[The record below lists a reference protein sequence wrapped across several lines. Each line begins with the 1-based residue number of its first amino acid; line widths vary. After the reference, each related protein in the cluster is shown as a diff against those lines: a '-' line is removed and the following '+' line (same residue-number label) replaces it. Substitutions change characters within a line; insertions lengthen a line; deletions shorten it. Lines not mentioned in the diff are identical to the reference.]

1 MRHLTLSFAISLFLV
16 NIAPTLAQNVGIGTA
31 TPSTKLDVMGDLALK
46 TEAATLTGASPNF
59 VANTTA
65 TPRSYYRVA
74 SPAADFNITSL
85 TVTPAAGLTSPDG
98 RIVTLYNA
106 TAFAMNIRNEDAS
119 ATATERIIT
128 GTNANLNIGADGSVT
143 FVYNT
148 TDNRW
153 VVKDF
158 NEGGTGNDWKLD
170 GNSNA
175 ALRSIGTNDA
185 FDFVMETAAT
195 EKARLTT
202 GGILAVGNTAFGM
215 NPNITGFDKI
225 GAFSDG
231 FGYITTNSVENATW
245 SDYFVNTKSRGSGAA
260 PAIVANGDF
269 VGGMWGSAYDGANY
283 QWMTSITSSVDGA
296 PGAGDMPGRL
306 VFGTSPDGSAYPLE
320 RMRITNA
327 GNVGINTTAPAA
339 KLHVF
344 DNSDANKITTYNEAL
359 SITTGIDWENIA
371 IAGYGRGASTS
382 WGYGTGVLGMASPT
396 DAWGAIGVYARL
408 GNATPSLDLNAS
420 GAYNYALYA
429 DAAGLGHSAILMNGN
444 VGIGTQTPTRAILE
458 QNGVVG
464 NTSAIFGGD
473 QNGIS
478 LVSNWP
484 GVYFNAYYNGG
495 ARTMAA
501 GYTGNISLDPV
512 AGRYVFSTGGT
523 AATANTIVAQTERM
537 TLLNSGN
544 VGIGISTPIAKLDI
558 FDANAGTVLV
568 YRGRN
573 NGATGTETQIG
584 SVEYFHDQSSTIDFT
599 GGSSFSI
606 NLNASAS
613 YDLQLG
619 GAGFYGGTAGKP
631 GGGSWANSSDARLKE
646 DVNPFKEG
654 LATIRNIK
662 PIYYKYNGKA
672 NLPKNYY
679 VGVIA
684 QELQT
689 VAPYMVSTYEFLQ
702 GDTPLEEAKEKIE
715 TYFQVDNSALSYI
728 TVNALKELDTKTA
741 KIQAAFTNI
750 SDFGMQ
756 NLTAEETFIPFSGD
770 FQQLIANN
778 SQAVVTLTPINSAQT
793 LTILAQNANG
803 FTVKINGFDNT
814 AVNVNWIAMAKIK
827 SDAFEVP
834 INYTEAEREIMLSK
848 VKIVP
853 GKINLQKEFDEMAAR
868 KNQKVANAS
877 QMKGTLDNQASL
889 KQAEDAAAQKAKE
902 TQQNAA
908 KKASIQPL
916 NVIEGAMA
924 PLGE

>member
-1 MRHLTLSFAISLFLV
+1 MRHLTLSLAISLILV
-16 NIAPTLAQNVGIGTA
+16 NISPAFAQNVGIGTA

-46 TEAATLTGASPNF
+46 TTAATLTGASPNF
-59 VANTTA
+59 VVNTTN

-74 SPAADFNITSL
+74 SPFANFAITSL

-106 TAFAMNIRNEDAS
+106 TAFAMTINHQDAS
-119 ATATERIIT
+119 AVAAERIIT
-128 GTNANLNIGADGSVT
+128 GTNANLNIGAGGSVT

-153 VVKDF
+153 VVKDY

-170 GNSNA
+170 GNNNA
-175 ALRSIGTNDA
+175 ALRSIGTNDF
-185 FDFVMETAAT
+185 FDFPMETAGT

-215 NPNITGFDKI
+215 NANITGYDKI

-231 FGYITTNSVENATW
+231 FGYITTHSAENATW
-245 SDYFVNTKSRGSGAA
+245 SDYFVSTKSRGTGAT

-269 VGGMWGSAYDGANY
+269 VGGLWGNAYDGVNY
-283 QWMTSITSSVDGA
+283 QWMTSITSNVDGT

-306 VFGTSPDGSAYPLE
+306 AFGTSPDGGTYPVE

-327 GNVGINTTAPAA
+327 GNVGVNTTAPAA

-344 DNSDANKITTYNEAL
+344 DNADVNKITTYSEAL
-359 SITTGIDWENIA
+359 NTSIGVDWESFA
-371 IAGYGRGASTS
+371 IAGYGRGGSTS

-408 GNATPSLDLNAS
+408 GNATPSLNLNVGNS
-420 GAYNYALYA
+420 YNYALYS
-429 DAAGLGHSAILMNGN
+429 DAANLGHSAILMNGN
-444 VGIGTQTPTRAILE
+444 VGIGTQNPSRAILE
-458 QNGVVG
+458 QHGVVG
-464 NTSAIFGGD
+464 NTAAIFGGD

-478 LVSNWP
+478 LVSSWP
-484 GVYFNAYYNGG
+484 GIYFNAYYNAG

-501 GYTGNISLDPV
+501 GYTGNISLDPTG
-512 AGRYVFSTGGT
+512 GRYIFSTGAT
-523 AATANTIVAQTERM
+523 AAANTLVTQTERM
-537 TLLNSGN
+537 TILNSGN
-544 VGIGISTPIAKLDI
+544 VGIGTSAPGAKLDI
-558 FDANAGTVLV
+558 FDVNAGTFLV

-573 NGATGTETQIG
+573 NAATGTETQIG

-662 PIYYKYNGKA
+662 PVYYKYNGKA

-756 NLTAEETFIPFSGD
+756 NLTDEETFIPFSSD

-778 SQAVVTLTPINSAQT
+778 SQAVVTLTPINSTQT

-814 AVNVNWIAMAKIK
+814 AVNINWIAMAKIK
-827 SDAFEVP
+827 NNAFEVP
-834 INYTEAEREIMLSK
+834 TNYTEAERQAMLDK

-853 GKINLQKEFDEMAAR
+853 GKINLQKEFDEAAAR
-868 KNQKVANAS
+868 KNQKVANAL

-908 KKASIQPL
+908 KKANIQPL

>member
-1 MRHLTLSFAISLFLV
+1 MRHLTLSLTIALFLV
-16 NIAPTLAQNVGIGTA
+16 NISTTFAQNVGIGTA
-31 TPSTKLDVMGDLALK
+31 TPSTKVDVMGDLALK
-46 TEAATLTGASPNF
+46 TTPASLTGVSPNF
-59 VANTTA
+59 GVNTTT
-65 TPRSYYRVA
+65 TPRSYYRIA
-74 SPAADFNITSL
+74 SPVADFSITSL
-85 TVTPAAGLTSPDG
+85 TVTPAVGLTSPDG
-98 RIVTLYNA
+98 RIVTLYNS
-106 TAFAMNIRNEDAS
+106 TAFAMTLSNEDVS
-119 ATATERIIT
+119 AAAAERIIT
-128 GTNANLNIGADGSVT
+128 GTNANLNIGAGGSAT

-148 TDNRW
+148 IDNRW
-153 VVKDF
+153 VVKDY
-158 NEGGTGNDWKLD
+158 NAGGTGNDWKLD

-185 FDFVMETAAT
+185 FDFVLETSAT

-202 GGILAVGNTAFGM
+202 GGILGVGNTAFGM

-231 FGYITTNSVENATW
+231 FGYIATHSVENAAW
-245 SDYFVNTKSRGSGAA
+245 SDYFVGTKSRGTGAA
-260 PAIVANGDF
+260 PAIVADGDF
-269 VGGMWGSAYDGANY
+269 VGGLWGNAYDGANY
-283 QWMTSITSSVDGA
+283 QWMTSITSNVDGA

-306 VFGTSPDGSAYPLE
+306 VFGTSPDGAAYPLE

-327 GNVGINTTAPAA
+327 GNVGINTIAPTA

-344 DNSDANKITTYNEAL
+344 DNANANKITTYSEAL
-359 SITTGIDWENIA
+359 NNTTGVDWENIA
-371 IAGYGRGASTS
+371 IAGYGRGGSTT
-382 WGYGTGVLGMASPT
+382 WGYGTGVLGMASPA

-408 GNATPSLDLNAS
+408 GNITPSLNINAS
-420 GAYNYALYA
+420 NSYNYALYA
-429 DAAGLGHSAILMNGN
+429 DAANLGHSAILMNGN

-478 LVSNWP
+478 LVSSWP
-484 GVYFNAYYNGG
+484 GIYFNSYYNGG
-495 ARTMAA
+495 ARTMAT

-512 AGRYVFSTGGT
+512 SGRYIFSTG
-523 AATANTIVAQTERM
+523 ATAVTNTLVAQTERM
-537 TLLNSGN
+537 TLLNNGN
-544 VGIGISTPIAKLDI
+544 IGIGTPAPTAKLDI
-558 FDANAGTVLV
+558 FDANTGTFLV

-584 SVEYFHDQSSTIDFT
+584 SVEYFHDQSATIDFT

-619 GAGFYGGTAGKP
+619 GAGTAGKP
-631 GGGSWANSSDARLKE
+631 GGGAWANSSDARLKE

-662 PIYYKYNGKA
+662 PVYYKYNGKA
-672 NLPKNYY
+672 NLPRNYY

-684 QELQT
+684 QELQK

-702 GDTPLEEAKEKIE
+702 GDTPLEDAKEKIE

-756 NLTAEETFIPFSGD
+756 NLTAEETFIPFSSD

-793 LTILAQNANG
+793 LTIIAQNANG

-827 SDAFEVP
+827 DDAFEVP
-834 INYTEAEREIMLSK
+834 VNYTEAEREIMLSK

-868 KNQKVANAS
+868 KSQKVANPV
-877 QMKGTLDNQASL
+877 QMHANKDNQTGL
-889 KQAEDAAAQKAKE
+889 KQAEEAAAQKAKE
-902 TQQNAA
+902 IQNNTA
-908 KKASIQPL
+908 KKGDIQPL